1 MKVCYAVSEVVPYSK
16 TGGLGDVAGAL
27 PHELHRL
34 GHDVRIVAP
43 LHVVP
48 GGPPAPALSRVE
60 GVQDVEVALDGRTY
74 AFSLRAVDFEA
85 RRGSSG
91 AEV

>member
-1 MKVCYAVSEVVPYSK
+1 MKICYAVSEIVPYSK

-43 LHVVP
+43 LHVSAA
-48 GGPPAPALSRVE
+48 GPPPAELRPFPP
-60 GVQDVEVALDGRTY
+60 VQDVALSIVYPIKRFQAGIR
-74 AFSLRAVDFEA
+74 
-85 RRGSSG
+85 
-91 AEV
+91 